1 MSTTTIRLSD
11 TLKARVAAAAKREST
26 TPHNFILE
34 AIAEKA
40 DSAER
45 RADFHDEADRR
56 FAEFLKTGESIPWDD
71 MRRYLED
78 RLAGRPAKRPMAR
91 KLDRRG

>member
-11 TLKARVAAAAKREST
+11 ELKARVAAAAKRAST

-40 DSAER
+40 DEAER
-45 RADFHDEADRR
+45 RADFHAEADRR
-56 FAEFLKTGESIPWDD
+56 YATFLQTGESIPWDD

-78 RLAGRPAKRPMAR
+78 RLAGKPAKRPAAR
-91 KLDRRG
+91 KLDRHG